1 MKAVRIHG
9 YGHSDQLQVEE
20 VERPEL
26 TANQVFVRIHDAGV
40 NPIDWKIREG
50 FNKERFPIDFPAT
63 LGQDFAGEVLAIGR
77 AVKGFTIGDDVYG
90 FAHGAYA
97 EFAAVEA
104 NEIALKPKGLDFVAA
119 ASIPTAALTAWQCLI
134 DVAHI
139 CKGQTI
145 LIHGAGG
152 GVGSFACQIAKW
164 KGARVT
170 ATACKDD
177 MKFLNSIGVD
187 KIINYKTEHFEKL
200 VRDFDIVLD
209 LIGGETQEKSLAL
222 LKKGGM
228 IVTTVG
234 GLNQDKIAE
243 LGLVG
248 HAMGMSKDGRG
259 LEQIAEL
266 VNEGKIKTHV
276 GEVLP
281 LEAAAQA
288 QDLLQNGHTHGKV
301 VLHI

>member
-1 MKAVRIHG
+1 VKAIRIHA
-9 YGHSDQLQVEE
+9 YGNSDQLQVEE
-20 VERPEL
+20 VERPQL
-26 TANQVFVRIHDAGV
+26 AADQVFVRIHDAGV

-50 FNKERFPIDFPAT
+50 FGKERFPLDFPAT
-63 LGQDFAGEVLAIGR
+63 VGQDFAGEVLAIGT
-77 AVKGFTIGDDVYG
+77 AVKGFAVGDDVYG
-90 FAHGAYA
+90 FAHGSYA
-97 EFAAVEA
+97 EFAAVQA

-119 ASIPTAALTAWQCLI
+119 ASIPTPALTAWQCLI
-134 DVAHI
+134 DTAQI
-139 CKGQTI
+139 RKGQTI

-170 ATACKDD
+170 ATAGKDD
-177 MKFLNSIGVD
+177 FKFLNSIGVD

-209 LIGGETQEKSLAL
+209 LVGGETQEKSLSL

-234 GLNQDKIAE
+234 GLNQDKIREQCIIGNAIVMRKE
-243 LGLVG
+243 
-248 HAMGMSKDGRG
+248 ARA

-281 LEAAAQA
+281 LADAAQA
-288 QDLLQNGHTHGKV
+288 QDLLQKGQAHGKV